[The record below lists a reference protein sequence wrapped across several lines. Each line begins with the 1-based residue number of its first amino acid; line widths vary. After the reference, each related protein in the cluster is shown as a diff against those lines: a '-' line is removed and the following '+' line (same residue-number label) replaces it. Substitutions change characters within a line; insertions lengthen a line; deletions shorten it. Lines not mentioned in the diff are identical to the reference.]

1 MAEVQN
7 NRTDNETNAKL
18 AKVANVNRETYRQ
31 AKRVLDSNNDDL
43 KQRVLSGKTSIN
55 AGYKELTQDY
65 ICRRGEVG
73 GSAKKVGLRIKE
85 LERLYGIELGGS
97 RRNNCVLKTQEQ
109 LAKEMGISIPTLQN
123 YKLLTDMIPELDG
136 FNFKLGDYVDIKT
149 KTIILPYS
157 TACQIVIY
165 SNL

>member
-1 MAEVQN
+1 
-7 NRTDNETNAKL
+7 
-18 AKVANVNRETYRQ
+18 
-31 AKRVLDSNNDDL
+31 
-43 KQRVLSGKTSIN
+43 
-55 AGYKELTQDY
+55 
-65 ICRRGEVG
+65 
-73 GSAKKVGLRIKE
+73 
-85 LERLYGIELGGS
+85 
-97 RRNNCVLKTQEQ
+97 
-109 LAKEMGISIPTLQN
+109 MGISIPTLQN